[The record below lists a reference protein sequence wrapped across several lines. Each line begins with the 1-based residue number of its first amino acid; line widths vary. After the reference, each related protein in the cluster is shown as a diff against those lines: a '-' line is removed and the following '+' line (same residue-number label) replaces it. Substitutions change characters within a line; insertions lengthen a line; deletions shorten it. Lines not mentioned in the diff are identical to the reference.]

1 MSKQTK
7 PLLNDPTLPRPEQGF
22 LGWLKHNKWTI
33 IVLSLAALVFAAA
46 LLYIHFDDAPV
57 YQATGSAELLY
68 EPAVIEVIGND
79 TISVDEYTLDK
90 LELGNQ
96 DMRVR
101 ITSGKFNGHTVDV
114 TNYVSAFNSRKMKK
128 GEKIVLC
135 IYTEPQDA
143 DTIRTVTG
151 KELIAAA
158 KSYGIEFPLS
168 DINVNQLTGLNWDG
182 SFHAESADDLE
193 GLTWAVIDGRPV
205 PAYDAGNGE
214 LAVFTNA
221 SVYAPNRLLPVILL
235 IILFFIITTLVGGKT
250 GIKSLLGLVV
260 TVVCLIWI
268 MCPLLMK
275 GAPMIPTAFIIC
287 VYVAIVSLVILGG
300 VTKKTVC
307 AFLGTFAGMAL
318 AVIFGEIAQGIAKIN
333 SYNMYD
339 VNSLIEEFKNIQMQG
354 IPLHITGVISA
365 GIIIASLGAVMDV
378 AMSLSSSI
386 SELKAVNPQLGF
398 KELWKSG
405 MNIGRDMVG
414 TMTNTLILA
423 FIGGDLVLMI
433 WLWSLDLSLYQLLSS
448 AFLSVELVSALS
460 SSIGVIL
467 AVPLTALVAAAMH
480 AKKPEKQ

>member
-1 MSKQTK
+1 MSKQVK
-7 PLLNDPTLPRPEQGF
+7 KLPDCPKGSRWQKGF
-22 LGWLKHNKWTI
+22 PGWLNRNKWTI
-33 IVLSLAALVFAAA
+33 IVLYLAILIFAAA
-46 LLYIHFDDAPV
+46 VLFIRGGDGPV
-57 YQATGSAELLY
+57 YQATAEAGLFY
-68 EPAVIEVIGND
+68 DPAVIEKIGSD
-79 TISVDEYTLDK
+79 TVEVDPYTLDK
-90 LELGNQ
+90 VELGSQ
-96 DMRVR
+96 EMQVR
-101 ITSGKFNGHTVDV
+101 ITSGKFAGHTVNV
-114 TNYVSAFNSRKMKK
+114 MNYVSAFNSRKMKV

-135 IYTEPQDA
+135 IYTEAHDPD
-143 DTIRTVTG
+143 
-151 KELIAAA
+151 
-158 KSYGIEFPLS
+158 SIEYRL
-168 DINVNQLTGLNWDG
+168 DG
-182 SFHAESADDLE
+182 EKL
-193 GLTWAVIDGRPV
+193 GWAIIDGESL
-205 PAYDAGNGE
+205 PAYREEGGE
-214 LAVFTNA
+214 VSVYTNA
-221 SVYAPNRLLPVILL
+221 SVYAPNRLLPVLILV
-235 IILFFIITTLVGGKT
+235 IAFFVITALVGGRT

-260 TVVCLIWI
+260 TVICLIWI

-275 GAPMIPTAFIIC
+275 GAPMIPTSFLIC
-287 VYVAIVSLVILGG
+287 VYVAIVSFVILGG

-318 AVIFGEIAQGIAKIN
+318 AAIFGEIAQGIAKIN

-386 SELKAVNPQLGF
+386 SELKAVNPELGF
-398 KELWKSG
+398 RQLWKSG

-480 AKKPEKQ
+480 AKKSKKQ